1 MKAVMVSVLGAIED
15 LSVVDLTDPVPGPG
29 EVLVAVVAAGVNYPD
44 LLVVQGRYQNRPP
57 LPFIP
62 GKEAAGIVQAVG
74 SGVDSCQAGDR
85 VLVFVEYGAYCEQL
99 VAPESSCF
107 VVPDEMDLVEAAAFG
122 LAYQTAYFALVERAA
137 LKAGETV
144 LVTGAAGGVGL
155 ACVQLARAL
164 GARVI
169 AAVSSSEKAELA
181 KSAGA
186 DSVVDLSPGN
196 LRDLIRDEVRTLTNG
211 KGADVVCEIVG
222 GDVFDGA
229 IRAVAWSGRLV
240 VLGFAGGRIPT
251 ISANYVLVKNI
262 AVMGMHWS
270 DYRDWHP
277 QMMRRAQEALFKLY
291 QQGKL
296 RTEISGRYRIDHAA
310 EALGMLRDRRVRGKI
325 VLIIDCSQVIQEPLM
340 PPHVP
345 R

>member
-1 MKAVMVSVLGAIED
+1 MKAVVASVLGAIEN
-15 LSVVDLTDPVPGPG
+15 LSVVHLPDPSPGPG

-44 LLVVQGRYQNRPP
+44 LLVVEGRYQNRPP

-62 GKEAAGIVQAVG
+62 GKEAAGLVLAVG
-74 SGVDSCQAGDR
+74 PGVNSCQIGDR
-85 VLVFVEYGAYCEQL
+85 VLAFVEYGAYCEKL
-99 VAPESSCF
+99 LTPASSCF
-107 VVPDEMDLVEAAAFG
+107 VVPDVMDIVEAAAFG

-137 LKAGETV
+137 MKAGETV

-164 GARVI
+164 GGRVI
-169 AAVSSSEKAELA
+169 AGVSSPEKAELA

-186 DSVVDLSPGN
+186 DAVIDLSQGN
-196 LRDLIRDEVRTLTNG
+196 LRDFIRDEVRTLTDG

-240 VLGFAGGRIPT
+240 VLGFAGGRIPS

-277 QMMRRAQEALFKLY
+277 QKMRRAQEELFKLY
-291 QQGKL
+291 QEGKL
-296 RTEISGRYRIDHAA
+296 RTEISGGYPLDRAA
-310 EALGMLRDRRVRGKI
+310 EALGMLRDRRAKGKI
-325 VLIIDCSQVIQEPLM
+325 VLRMECNQTI
-340 PPHVP
+340 
-345 R
+345 